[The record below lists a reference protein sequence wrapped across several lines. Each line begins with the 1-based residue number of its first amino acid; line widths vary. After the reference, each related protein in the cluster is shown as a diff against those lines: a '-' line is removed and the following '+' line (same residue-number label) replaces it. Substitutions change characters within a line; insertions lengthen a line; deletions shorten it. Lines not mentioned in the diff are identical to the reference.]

1 MDLPFTTKS
10 GKHLKSWASMSKNK
24 VTIPQCQL
32 KSSMAALLISH
43 PSSFICGLK
52 LLMACNYLHLQQD
65 DPRCYRGATTTSKVD
80 TLNYGM
86 YFDDQGIQLQ
96 VEAVRTAR
104 QTAHTKKR
112 AKGGKVISRKQKKS
126 RKGICKYAG

>member
-1 MDLPFTTKS
+1 
-10 GKHLKSWASMSKNK
+10 
-24 VTIPQCQL
+24 
-32 KSSMAALLISH
+32 MAALLISH

-65 DPRCYRGATTTSKVD
+65 DPLLQRCHHYQQSRKSED

-104 QTAHTKKR
+104 QTAHTKKEQR
-112 AKGGKVISRKQKKS
+112 EGR
-126 RKGICKYAG
+126 